1 MLICLVPRISRILIG
16 TLLILTGVTATA
28 QAQFEEPI
36 GRFVIDARGSFV
48 PFGKN
53 AELAVARNLV
63 PADTPSIG
71 LGFDIGAHYYFF
83 RWRVIT
89 FGIGANIHK
98 SFSDQS
104 PSESDSKLSAP
115 TLRKTF
121 SAVSP
126 QISFNFGNRNGWSY
140 ISGGMGT
147 SKLALFPLNE
157 DAPSQRATSTIN
169 YGGGVRWFLNEHVA
183 FSLDLRFYAGSP
195 LTATSTEPASPR
207 VTTTIASA
215 GVSFK

>member
-1 MLICLVPRISRILIG
+1 MLTSLALRVPRVLIV
-16 TLLILTGVTATA
+16 TLLILVGLTANT
-28 QAQFEEPI
+28 QAQLEEPI
-36 GRFVIDARGSFV
+36 ERFIIDARGSFV

-53 AELAVARNLV
+53 LELAISRNLA
-63 PADTPSIG
+63 PTDTPSIG

-89 FGIGANIHK
+89 FGIGANIHR
-98 SFSDQS
+98 SFGDQS
-104 PSESDSKLSAP
+104 PSEIVSDLSAP

-140 ISGGMGT
+140 ISGGIGT

-157 DAPSQRATSTIN
+157 APPTQRATNTIN
-169 YGGGVRWFLNEHVA
+169 YGGGARWFLNEHVA
-183 FSLDLRFYAGSP
+183 FSLDLRFYAASP
-195 LTATSTEPASPR
+195 LAATSTEPASPR
-207 VTTTIASA
+207 VTTTVASA